1 MRVTAKERPAA
12 RLRAATVNNPANGI
26 IELPRQYK
34 RPDVKL
40 VDVVHLEGDGNYTQF
55 HLSNGQRVT
64 VAVTMAKYENLPGF
78 LRIHKSHTINLIHLV
93 DIVVY
98 NAKNAYV
105 RLTSGVQ
112 LLVARRR
119 IAQVIQELENRLSRN
134 EPATQFISHVNLGS
148 MIRTRRGAT
157 SEE

>member
-1 MRVTAKERPAA
+1 MRITAKERPAA
-12 RLRAATVNNPANGI
+12 RLRAAMMNHQANGI

-40 VDVVHLEGDGNYTQF
+40 FDVVYLEGDGNYTQF
-55 HLSNGQRVT
+55 HLINGQRVT
-64 VAVTMAKYENLPGF
+64 IAITLAKYDDLPGF
-78 LRIHKSHTINLIHLV
+78 LRIHKSHAVNLIHLV

-119 IAQVIQELENRLSRN
+119 IAQVITELENRLSRN
-134 EPATQFISHVNLGS
+134 EPSTQFISHVNLGS
-148 MIRTRRGAT
+148 MVRTRKSASAKR
-157 SEE
+157 